1 MASYYNPSK
10 RLSEWAAASLS
21 PYIRLES
28 ESPSRHAAAA
38 VDLPNQANNSN
49 SSHAQLSVGIWSGNV
64 QLNNV
69 ELRPEA
75 FEHFLNG
82 SSAPPS
88 KDSSNGGVR
97 IQWKVHSGTID
108 SINVS
113 IPWKS
118 LLVGSSYSS
127 TAAAATS
134 TRRGMEGGEESSVT
148 GKGLL
153 ASAPKRGELS

>member
-1 MASYYNPSK
+1 MRKRRKELVGGSFIERRRSGYIASATSIVGHIYLHPPYAVSYPYCPSSLLTFVEQKHTSHHTETMASYYNPSK

-38 VDLPNQANNSN
+38 ADLPNQTNNSN

-88 KDSSNGGVR
+88 KDSSNGG
-97 IQWKVHSGTID
+97 
-108 SINVS
+108 
-113 IPWKS
+113 
-118 LLVGSSYSS
+118 
-127 TAAAATS
+127 
-134 TRRGMEGGEESSVT
+134 
-148 GKGLL
+148 
-153 ASAPKRGELS
+153 

>member
-38 VDLPNQANNSN
+38 ADLPNQANNSN

-75 FEHFLNG
+75 FEYFLNG

-88 KDSSNGGVR
+88 KDSFSGVR

-127 TAAAATS
+127 TAAAAAS
-134 TRRGMEGGEESSVT
+134 TRRGMEGGEESSVA